1 MTKFVTLLSSITI
14 LRLCQAFLLPHLF
27 TGLLDGTSVK
37 ESVTFK
43 DNHGNFLKRVG
54 TTNLPDQRSRVL
66 RD

>member
-1 MTKFVTLLSSITI
+1 MTKFATLHSTNSM
-14 LRLCQAFLLPHLF
+14 LRLLQAFLLPDLF
-27 TGLLDGTSVK
+27 TGLWDGTSVK

-43 DNHGNFLKRVG
+43 DNYCNLLKRAG